1 MNQYKR
7 KKPLK
12 ESDAKAYRIIT
23 SGIMAILFILIGN
36 IFFPDFFN
44 IIWSVLWFLLLS
56 IVIIFIGIGALVVFG
71 LRNEA
76 HSVLD
81 LLLEGSLTLL
91 DFTTFIRKVIA
102 KFTEKLKEFLMF
114 IAPGIAYIQGF
125 IAYLLLLL
133 LYKYVGIENDV
144 TLLTAILTV
153 SLIAIVG
160 TMTAPKT
167 KVVEAVTWN
176 QKFNKKIKDN
186 FSDALEVV
194 IFIFFLTMDST
205 NLFFL
210 PDQLNIPLHAEIGNY
225 DLMIRGFSTD
235 SGRITLTIIIIAI
248 FTEIVR
254 NTLRIVLTAIRY
266 YKEALAQIDV
276 IEPRMETL
284 KDSIRKSF
292 NQGRDEIIKF
302 ITFTTVLVAVF
313 MLFPRLKIFSM
324 AIASITTLFLDLA
337 IPRRMTAE
345 RGNDLISRLLTKAF
359 KV

>member
-1 MNQYKR
+1 MNPSR
-7 KKPLK
+7 KKTLK
-12 ESDAKAYRIIT
+12 ESDRKAYRFIT
-23 SGIMAILFILIGN
+23 SGIIVVLLILVGN
-36 IFFPDFFN
+36 IMFPDFFG

-56 IVIIFIGIGALVVFG
+56 IVIVFIGVGALVVFG

-91 DFTTFIRKVIA
+91 DFTTFIRKVLH
-102 KFTEKLKEFLMF
+102 KFAEKLKEFLMF
-114 IAPGIAYIQGF
+114 IAPGIGVILGF
-125 IAYLLLLL
+125 IIYFLLIV
-133 LYKYVGIENDV
+133 LYKYVGANHDI
-144 TLLTAILTV
+144 TFLTALLTIV
-153 SLIAIVG
+153 LITIVALF
-160 TMTAPKT
+160 TAPK
-167 KVVEAVTWN
+167 KNQVDAITWN
-176 QKFNKKIKDN
+176 QKFNKRLKTS

-210 PDQLNIPLHAEIGNY
+210 PSSLNVPLHAQLGDYN
-225 DLMIRGFSTD
+225 LMIRGFSTD

-254 NTLRIVLTAIRY
+254 NLLRIVLTSIKY
-266 YKEALAQIDV
+266 YREALAQIDV

-284 KDSIRKSF
+284 KDSIRLSF
-292 NQGRDEIIKF
+292 NQGRDDITRF

-324 AIASITTLFLDLA
+324 AIASITTLLLDLA
-337 IPRRMTAE
+337 IPARMTAE
-345 RGNDLISRLLTKAF
+345 HGNDLISRILNKAF